1 MEKRKK
7 EKKNADLIQ
16 PGGGEEDEQRWGG
29 GRGSAA
35 WWMLISTGFVLLA
48 TSISIGGG
56 VADEQPSLSLSLS
69 LSYVKQM
76 SWWNVLEV
84 KKKNKRM
91 GGGHLCGGEKQE
103 KEKKWYEMWIDEN
116 EMKGR
121 KFKKKKKNH
130 NWKILPQYF
139 YNKF

>member
-35 WWMLISTGFVLLA
+35 WCMLISTGFVLLA

-56 VADEQPSLSLSLS
+56 AVDEQPSLSLSLS
-69 LSYVKQM
+69 LM
-76 SWWNVLEV
+76 
-84 KKKNKRM
+84 
-91 GGGHLCGGEKQE
+91 
-103 KEKKWYEMWIDEN
+103 
-116 EMKGR
+116 
-121 KFKKKKKNH
+121 
-130 NWKILPQYF
+130 
-139 YNKF
+139 